1 MTKTKQDYFENELE
15 LSIKKAEAQYSIIVK
30 PAQEK
35 VKETERKARL
45 TLEEITK
52 PLYDNYPKEVY
63 FNSDYQI
70 LDKDPVRE
78 QYQVVIDRAETAF
91 RMALNNAMADYYKIQ
106 KPATRDK
113 YAAVTFARRQYNDA
127 IKELRK
133 VDDWFEFRRTYQR
146 SAQKSRLPA
155 DIVSAPKEKGNILF
169 YIKSLNILC
178 RLGFHKWSANRNGI
192 RICRRCPAVDRY
204 YGITG
209 LLRYKEETDTKIKAN
224 EAELRVWW
232 LSNTQIGPGTHKKD

>member
-1 MTKTKQDYFENELE
+1 MTKTKSDIETELD
-15 LSIKKAEAQYSIIVK
+15 LSIKKAEAQYDSVVK

-35 VKETERKARL
+35 FKVVEHKARL

-52 PLYDNYPKEVY
+52 PLYDDYPKEVY

-113 YAAVTFARRQYNDA
+113 YAAATFARRQYNNA

-146 SAQKSRLPA
+146 SAQKSSKLLPA

-169 YIKSLNILC
+169 YIKSLLC
-178 RLGFHKWSANRNGI
+178 RLGFHKWSNNRNGI

-204 YGITG
+204 YGLTG
-209 LLRYKEETDTKIKAN
+209 LIRYKWESNTGKETD
-224 EAELRVWW
+224 AELRTWW
-232 LSNTQIGPGTHKKD
+232 LSDNHIGPGTHRGD

>member
-1 MTKTKQDYFENELE
+1 MTKTKQDFENDLE
-15 LSIKKAEAQYSIIVK
+15 QAIKKAEAQYDSVVK

-35 VKETERKARL
+35 FKVVEHKARL

-52 PLYDNYPKEVY
+52 PLYDDYPKEVY

-91 RMALNNAMADYYKIQ
+91 RMALNNAMVDYYKIQ

-113 YAAVTFARRQYNDA
+113 YAAATFARRQYNNA
-127 IKELRK
+127 NEELRK

-155 DIVSAPKEKGNILF
+155 DSAPKEKGNILF
-169 YIKSLNILC
+169 YIKSLLC

-204 YGITG
+204 YGLTG
-209 LLRYKEETDTKIKAN
+209 LIRYKWESDSKETD
-224 EAELRVWW
+224 AELRAWW
-232 LSNTQIGPGTHKKD
+232 LNVANAGIGEE